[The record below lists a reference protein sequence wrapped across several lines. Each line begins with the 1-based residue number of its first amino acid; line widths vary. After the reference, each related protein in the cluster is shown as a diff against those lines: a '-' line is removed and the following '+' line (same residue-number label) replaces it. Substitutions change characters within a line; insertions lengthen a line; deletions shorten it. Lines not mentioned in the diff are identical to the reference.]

1 MAKLSPI
8 ITVAFCPSWDVICH
22 APAIRWGRHQRLQ
35 SQKILAAGK
44 ALNISRALAWLN
56 VESIAAGLWGQS
68 DYDEMLENTRPLAD
82 YVDIRFT
89 KAPRPTRHNVT
100 LFDTQ
105 TGREMHLRAQSQLA
119 SRESL
124 KKLAADLRQIV
135 RKESIVVFAGS
146 MPDGP
151 LLDDCLSIIAKVR
164 DTGAKVAVDTS
175 GNALAKIVRL
185 KGIWLIKPNIRE
197 FRELLGRHV
206 PNTAPEIAKAARKL
220 SGNVRLILV
229 SRAAKGAIAATPD
242 KALQAEVARPL
253 AKVTTTVGCGDY
265 LLAGFLA
272 EMRRGNDLRLALA
285 KAVKLATAKAYGF
298 TEILTWPQADRK
310 IKTRVHLP

>member
-22 APAIRWGRHQRLQ
+22 APAIRWGRHQHLQ
-35 SQKILAAGK
+35 SQKLLAAGK

-56 VESIAAGLWGQS
+56 VETVAAGLWGQS
-68 DYDEMLENTRPLAD
+68 DYDQMLENTKPLAD
-82 YVDIRFT
+82 YVDMRFT
-89 KAPRPTRHNVT
+89 KAPGRTRHNVT

-146 MPDGP
+146 MPNGP
-151 LLDDCLSIIAKVR
+151 LLDDCLSMIAKVR

-185 KGIWLIKPNIRE
+185 KGIWLIKPN
-197 FRELLGRHV
+197 
-206 PNTAPEIAKAARKL
+206 KL
-220 SGNVRLILV
+220 SNNVRLILV
-229 SRAAKGAIAATPD
+229 SRAAKGVIAVTPD

-272 EMRRGNDLRLALA
+272 QMRRGNDLRLALA

-310 IKTRVHLP
+310 IKTRVRLP

>member
-1 MAKLSPI
+1 M
-8 ITVAFCPSWDVICH
+8 
-22 APAIRWGRHQRLQ
+22 
-35 SQKILAAGK
+35 LAAGK
-44 ALNISRALAWLN
+44 ALNISRALAWLK
-56 VESIAAGLWGQS
+56 VESIASGLWGQS
-68 DYDEMLENTRPLAD
+68 DYDQMLENIKPLVD

-89 KAPRPTRHNVT
+89 KAPGRTRHNVT

-124 KKLAADLRQIV
+124 KRLAADLRQIV

-146 MPDGP
+146 MPNGA

-185 KGIWLIKPNIRE
+185 KGIWLIKPNINE
-197 FRELLGRHV
+197 FRELLGRYV
-206 PNTAPEIAKAARKL
+206 PNTAGEIAKAARKL
-220 SGNVRLILV
+220 SASVPVILV
-229 SRAAKGAIAATPD
+229 SRGEKGAIAVTPD
-242 KALQAEVARPL
+242 RALQAEVVSPL
-253 AKVTTTVGCGDY
+253 AKVVTTVGCGDY
-265 LLAGFLA
+265 LLAGWLA
-272 EMRRGNDLRLALA
+272 QMRRANDLRLALS
-285 KAVKLATAKAYGF
+285 KAIKLATAKAYGF
-298 TEILTWPQADRK
+298 TEILTWPKAHRK

>member
-1 MAKLSPI
+1 QP
-8 ITVAFCPSWDVICH
+8 
-22 APAIRWGRHQRLQ
+22 LQ

-56 VESIAAGLWGQS
+56 VESAAAGLWGQS
-68 DYDEMLENTRPLAD
+68 DHDQMLENMKPLAD

-89 KAPRPTRHNVT
+89 KAPGRTRHNVT

-124 KKLAADLRQIV
+124 KRLAADLRQIV

-146 MPDGP
+146 MPNGP

-175 GNALAKIVRL
+175 GNALARIVRL
-185 KGIWLIKPNIRE
+185 KGIWLVKPNIKE

-220 SGNVRLILV
+220 SDSVRLILV
-229 SRAAKGAIAATPD
+229 SRAAKGAIAVTRD
-242 KALQAEVARPL
+242 KALQAEVTRPL

-272 EMRRGNDLRLALA
+272 QMRRGNDLRLALA

-310 IKTRVHLP
+310 IRTRVHLP

>member
-1 MAKLSPI
+1 
-8 ITVAFCPSWDVICH
+8 
-22 APAIRWGRHQRLQ
+22 
-35 SQKILAAGK
+35 
-44 ALNISRALAWLN
+44 
-56 VESIAAGLWGQS
+56 
-68 DYDEMLENTRPLAD
+68 
-82 YVDIRFT
+82 
-89 KAPRPTRHNVT
+89 
-100 LFDTQ
+100 
-105 TGREMHLRAQSQLA
+105 MHLRAQSQLA

-151 LLDDCLSIIAKVR
+151 LLGDCLSIIAKVR

-185 KGIWLIKPNIRE
+185 KGIWLIKPNIKE
-197 FRELLGRHV
+197 FRELLGRYV
-206 PNTAPEIAKAARKL
+206 PNTAGEIAKAARKL
-220 SGNVRLILV
+220 SDNVHLILV
-229 SRAAKGAIAATPD
+229 SRAAKGAIAVTPD
-242 KALQAEVARPL
+242 KALQTEVARPL

-272 EMRRGNDLRLALA
+272 QMHRGNDLRLALA

-310 IKTRVHLP
+310 IKTRVRLP